1 MGEKLA
7 IRLTRTVKGAGCA
20 AKLPPGDLDR
30 ALCGLDLPVDDNLLV
45 GLERADDAGVYR
57 ISDDLA
63 LVQTLDFF
71 PPMVDD
77 PFAFG
82 RIAAANALSDVYAMG
97 GTPKTAMNIV
107 AFPAKTLDLAVLRQ
121 VIEGGLYALRE
132 AGVVLVGGHTIDDP
146 ELKYG
151 LSVTGFIHPQRILTK
166 KRLRAGDQL
175 LLTKPLGTGI
185 ICTAIKAGMAG
196 DEVTDR
202 VIANMATLNR
212 TAAEVM
218 AGFSVSA
225 CTDITGFG
233 FLGHLA
239 EMVVDSGFGV
249 RINAAALPHYP
260 EALEWA
266 AMGLL
271 PAGAYHN
278 RTFRGPFVTFSPEV
292 PQTVQDLLFDPQT
305 SGGLLIAV
313 AADEA
318 ETLRQGLLA
327 RGIATA
333 TLVGEVVTEPVD
345 KIIVDYQTEEE
356 R

>member
-1 MGEKLA
+1 MSETPT
-7 IRLTRTVKGAGCA
+7 RLTRTVKGAGCA

-30 ALCGLDLPVDDNLLV
+30 ALCGLDLPVDENLLV

-77 PFAFG
+77 PFSFG

-107 AFPAKTLDLAVLRQ
+107 AFPARTLDLSVLRA
-121 VIEGGLYALRE
+121 VIEGGLHTLRE

-151 LSVTGFIHPQRILTK
+151 LSVTGFIHPERILTK
-166 KRLRAGDQL
+166 KRLRAGDRL
-175 LLTKPLGTGI
+175 ILTKPLGTGI

-196 DEVTDR
+196 REITELVTG
-202 VIANMATLNR
+202 NMATLNR
-212 TAAEVM
+212 AAAEVM
-218 AGFSVSA
+218 ADFSVSA

-239 EMVVDSGFGV
+239 EMVVDSGLGV
-249 RINAAALPHYP
+249 RIDATALPLYP
-260 EALEWA
+260 EALGWA
-266 AMGLL
+266 AMGLV
-271 PAGAYHN
+271 PAGTYHN
-278 RTFRGPFVTFSPEV
+278 RKFRGPFVTFAQEV
-292 PQTVQDLLFDPQT
+292 SLTFQDLLFDPQT
-305 SGGLLIAV
+305 SGGMLIAV
-313 AADEA
+313 AAGEA
-318 ETLRQGLLA
+318 EILLHRLRE
-327 RGIATA
+327 RGIPAA
-333 TLVGEVVTEPVD
+333 ALVGEVVSEPLE
-345 KIIVDYQTEEE
+345 KIIVECGTEE
-356 R
+356 RR